1 MMPLGT
7 QRINA
12 AGRLEIGGCEAV
24 DLAHRFG
31 TPLYVLDEALVR
43 RNCAAY
49 RDALAAVAPN
59 SQVMYASK
67 ALLCSAVARLVASEG
82 LGVDVASGGELHT
95 ALQAGLNGRQLLLHG
110 NYNSPVEMRE
120 ALAAG
125 VGRLVVDSLDELP
138 AWSSM
143 AAELGVTAPL
153 LIRVNPNVKPQ
164 TNTKI
169 STGQIDS
176 KFGLS
181 IQAGRALEAVQQA
194 LALPHL
200 ELLGVH
206 CHIGSQV
213 LGWQAFAAAASE
225 MGDFLLAAEQATGWT
240 AQQVNLGGGLGI
252 RYLAEHEPPSIPEF
266 VNQVVPPLLAK
277 LAEHGLPTPQVLLEP
292 GRSIVG
298 EAGVTLYT
306 VGPVKTIP
314 DIRTYVS
321 VDGGLSDNPR
331 PEMYGSEYE
340 VFLANRPGDAAD
352 TVVTVAG
359 KHCETDTLFRD
370 VRLPLPRTG
379 DLLAVQ
385 STGAYNYAM
394 ASNYNRLPRPAMV
407 LVHEGRADVIVR
419 RETYHD
425 LLRCDLMPMRLA
437 GA

>member
-7 QRINA
+7 QQINA
-12 AGRLEIGGCEAV
+12 AGRLSIGGCDAV
-24 DLAHRFG
+24 ELAHQFG

-43 RNCAAY
+43 RNCAEY
-49 RDALAAVAPN
+49 RDALAAVAPS
-59 SQVMYASK
+59 SQVMFASK

-95 ALQAGLNGRQLLLHG
+95 ALKAGLDGSQLLLHG
-110 NYNSPVEMRE
+110 NYNSPDEMRQ
-120 ALAAG
+120 ALQAG

-138 AWSSM
+138 AWSTM
-143 AAELGVTAPL
+143 AGELGLRAPI
-153 LIRVNPNVKPQ
+153 LIRVNPNVKPK

-181 IQAGRALEAVQQA
+181 IQSGFALDAVKQS

-213 LGWQAFAAAASE
+213 LGWQAFAAAAGE
-225 MGDFLLAAEQATGWT
+225 IGDFLLAAKEATGWT

-252 RYLAEHEPPSIPEF
+252 RYLAEHEPPSITEF

-277 LAEHGLPTPQVLLEP
+277 LDEHGLPSPQVLLEP

-314 DIRTYVS
+314 EVRTYVS

-331 PEMYGSEYE
+331 PEMYGAEYE
-340 VFLANRPGDAAD
+340 VFLANRPGAEAD

-370 VRLPLPRTG
+370 VKLPLPQTG
-379 DLLAVQ
+379 DILVVQ

-407 LVHEGRADVIVR
+407 LVNDGRADLIVR
-419 RETYHD
+419 RETYDD
-425 LLRCDLMPMRLA
+425 LLRCDLMPVRLA
-437 GA
+437 SA

>member
-12 AGRLEIGGCEAV
+12 AGRLEIGGCDAV
-24 DLAHRFG
+24 ELARQFG

-43 RNCAAY
+43 RNCAEY
-49 RDALAAVAPN
+49 RDALAAVAPD
-59 SQVMYASK
+59 SQVMFASK
-67 ALLCSAVARLVASEG
+67 ALLCSAVARLVSSAG

-95 ALQAGLNGRQLLLHG
+95 ALKAGLDGSQLLLHG
-110 NYNSPVEMRE
+110 NYNSPDEMRL
-120 ALAAG
+120 ALHHG

-138 AWSSM
+138 AWS
-143 AAELGVTAPL
+143 ALAGELGLVAPL
-153 LIRVNPNVKPQ
+153 MIRVNPNVKPQ

-169 STGQIDS
+169 AVGQIDS

-181 IQAGRALEAVQQA
+181 IQAGHALEAVKQA

-200 ELLGVH
+200 DLLGLH

-213 LGWQAFAAAASE
+213 LGWQAFAAAAAE
-225 MGDFLLAAEQATGWT
+225 LADFVLAAKEATGWV
-240 AQQVNLGGGLGI
+240 AREVNLGGGLGI
-252 RYLAEHEPPSIPEF
+252 RYLAEHEPPSITEF
-266 VNQVVPPLLAK
+266 VSQVVPPLLSK
-277 LAEHGLPTPQVLLEP
+277 LSEHGLPAPKVLLEP

-298 EAGVTLYT
+298 EAGLTLYT

-314 DIRTYVS
+314 GIRTYVS

-331 PEMYGSEYE
+331 PEMYDAEYE
-340 VFLANRPGDAAD
+340 VFLANRPGDEAD

-359 KHCETDTLFRD
+359 KHCETDTLFRN
-370 VRLPLPRTG
+370 VKVPLPRPG

-407 LVHEGRADVIVR
+407 LVNDGRADLIVR
-419 RETYHD
+419 RETYDD
-425 LLRCDLMPMRLA
+425 LLRCDLMPVRLA